1 MAEEVK
7 LTPSRMDDQVLAV
20 QECED
25 EIKLYLTRAVI
36 SGKPREEISKGLRR
50 IIDRLLDELTSDKIK
65 AAAAE
70 SLPRFASQVF
80 AVLQATFGGL
90 KKAQITALIAT
101 ADGRAT
107 KAQRGVVDD
116 IRGEVEVFEV
126 GRAYNRETAAAS
138 FARDYHNEVRHALD
152 VVANINPRP
161 DADRVNLRNIAEMTV
176 RYERQTEM
184 IEGLERNGTDLVWI
198 VPHANCSERCEPW
211 QGHLYSMRGGTGR
224 TPEGIPYRPLT
235 DATEAVQTTKSGR
248 TYVNGCVTGY
258 NCRHRLRPYTPGGGR
273 PAQIPAKVVERER
286 AIEQQQRKMER
297 DIRKAKIRA
306 ALAEEMQDPQ
316 AAKKEKLTARALTQA
331 YEAFSTKNGVAFIRE
346 RTRVLPGENTTTD

>member
-1 MAEEVK
+1 MI
-7 LTPSRMDDQVLAV
+7 PSRMDDQVLAV

-25 EIKLYLTRAVI
+25 EIKIYLTRAVI
-36 SGKPREEISKGLRR
+36 EGKPREEISKGLRK
-50 IIDRLLDELTSDKIK
+50 IIDRLLDELTSEKIK

-70 SLPRFASQVF
+70 SLPRFASQVY
-80 AVLQATFGGL
+80 AVLEATFGGL
-90 KKAQITALIAT
+90 KKAQIRALIAT
-101 ADGRAT
+101 ANGSAT
-107 KAQRGVVDD
+107 KTQMALVDD
-116 IRGEVEVFEV
+116 IRANAEVFEV

-152 VVANINPRP
+152 VVANINPLP

-184 IEGLERNGTDLVWI
+184 IEDLQDKGTDLVWI

-211 QGHLYSMRGGTGR
+211 QGKLYSMRGGTGR

-235 DATEAVQTTKSGR
+235 DATEAVQITKSGR
-248 TYVNGCVTGY
+248 AYVNGCVTGY
-258 NCRHRLRPYTPGGGR
+258 NCRHRLRPYTPGGQR

-286 AIEQQQRKMER
+286 AIEQHQRLLER
-297 DIRKAKIRA
+297 SIRKAKIRYR
-306 ALAEEMQDPQ
+306 LAVEAQDPK
-316 AAKKEKLTARALTQA
+316 AAQEERARALALTDA
-331 YEAFSTKNGVAFIRE
+331 YEEFSRKNGVAFIRE

>member
-1 MAEEVK
+1 MAEERKVI
-7 LTPSRMDDQVLAV
+7 PSRMDDQVLAV

-25 EIKLYLTRAVI
+25 EIKIYLTRAVI
-36 SGKPREEISKGLRR
+36 GGAPREEISKGLRK
-50 IIDRLLDELTSDKIK
+50 IIDHLLDELTSEKIK

-70 SLPRFASQVF
+70 SLPRFASQVY
-80 AVLQATFGGL
+80 AVLEATFGGL
-90 KKAQITALIAT
+90 KKAQIRALIST
-101 ADGRAT
+101 ANGSAT
-107 KAQRGVVDD
+107 KPQRALVDD
-116 IRGEVEVFEV
+116 IRANAEVFEV
-126 GRAYNRETAAAS
+126 GRAYNRETAASA

-176 RYERQTEM
+176 RYERQTAM
-184 IEGLERNGTDLVWI
+184 IEDLQEKGTDLVWI

-235 DATEAVQTTKSGR
+235 DATEAVQITKSGR
-248 TYVNGCVTGY
+248 AYVNGCVTGY

-306 ALAEEMQDPQ
+306 SLAEAMQDPQ
-316 AAKKEKLTARALTQA
+316 AAKKEKLKARALTQA